1 MSLGDSNQTPWRP
14 TYDEDTQEGGG
25 GEFAD
30 GLDDFVRA
38 RYIETM
44 ESGVEQWLR
53 VLKLSDD
60 EEYYDNTFLQSSR
73 SAMRDLKQRSSIV
86 FSVPGSGKTQHL
98 FDYLSQC
105 WGFYLVSGRV
115 PRLRNSSETLLS
127 ACQGSASLDTRYLC
141 EILDSIDNSE
151 LKYHEKVWS
160 SLVSN
165 RTATL
170 SQIKAQLK
178 RKGTH
183 EFCER
188 DWLLFQTTCTEN
200 FDIFLQTFQLRLM
213 VDDIRFEDWKPG
225 YIEKIFCLDE
235 AQCELTDSRSRSTS
249 PMGYLI
255 RYLYRDF
262 HLQGEPP
269 FIASGTSLQLRKLKE
284 AWQHEVVSVLRY
296 ELSDED
302 VMIDNDYLRDDIRK
316 KLLTYETKTFSDFK
330 LINEWNDF
338 RGLLGRHIHRIVDKA
353 GYLIHLGETTERYQ
367 LWEVF
372 AIDSPDM
379 TKKEFYRTLRGR
391 IFPEHSSAERYG
403 VKNIKKGVEAF
414 ARLFLTYIIHG
425 RDEAED
431 DKDETNDV
439 ESTLS
444 ACSQIFIGRIQWS
457 TLFIEGLLIAYLK
470 NHEDTATKT
479 IHNACGSAQKTI
491 KNQLKSRI
499 TSLKDRDQHFLLQ
512 DLYIT
517 AVRADLMNK
526 PTMFPNTESTQLV
539 TEGFALLRASVTGST
554 SESKMQELAEPVT
567 ISAVVEYLRDSETEN
582 RRGNRPERIL
592 EQLLLAHQQE
602 FSTVGN
608 IAEYYLGWVS
618 MILTVYS
625 FWNQLM

>member
-1 MSLGDSNQTPWRP
+1 MSLGDSNQTTWRP

-44 ESGVEQWLR
+44 ESGVKQWLK

-60 EEYYDNTFLQSSR
+60 EEYYDNTFLQNSR
-73 SAMRDLKQRSSIV
+73 SAITDLKQRSSIV

-98 FDYLSQC
+98 FDLLSQC

-115 PRLRNSSETLLS
+115 PRLRDSSETLLS

-165 RTATL
+165 RTAIL
-170 SQIKAQLK
+170 SQIKARLK

-213 VDDIRFEDWKPG
+213 VDDIKFEDWKLA
-225 YIEKIFCLDE
+225 YIEKLFCLDE
-235 AQCELTDSRSRSTS
+235 AQCELTDNRSKSTS
-249 PMGYLI
+249 PMGYFI

-269 FIASGTSLQLRKLKE
+269 FIASGTSLQLKKLKE

-296 ELSDED
+296 QLSDED
-302 VMIDNDYLRDDIRK
+302 VMTDNDYLRDDIRK

-338 RGLLGRHIHRIVDKA
+338 RGLLGRHIDRIVDKA

-403 VKNIKKGVEAF
+403 VKIIKTRVEAF
-414 ARLFLTYIIHG
+414 VKLFLTCIIHG
-425 RDEAED
+425 RDKAED
-431 DKDETNDV
+431 DEDETNDV

-457 TLFIEGLLIAYLK
+457 TLFIEALLIAYLK
-470 NHEDTATKT
+470 NHEDTATMT

-539 TEGFALLRASVTGST
+539 TEGFALLRASITGST

-567 ISAVVEYLRDSETEN
+567 ISAVVEYLRDSESED
-582 RRGNRPERIL
+582 RQRNRPERIL